1 MIFKSSHNSDRYK
14 ESEDDALDN
23 EEGRDEEYDEY
34 GDEIV
39 DLGDDIEPFSMQFKA
54 DNALKQMTGAIKV
67 EVTHHQKTI
76 EEEEPPKMDL
86 MKARKGF
93 DLSEMILGR

>member
-1 MIFKSSHNSDRYK
+1 MILKSSHNSDRYK

-54 DNALKQMTGAIKV
+54 DNALK
-67 EVTHHQKTI
+67 
-76 EEEEPPKMDL
+76 
-86 MKARKGF
+86 
-93 DLSEMILGR
+93 